1 MILTDVPGLVVGFV
15 LTVLIL
21 SYMLFDDNMLFRLG
35 AHLLVGISAGYL
47 LAVMVGTVLIDQYLA
62 FLFRDPL
69 GQLPAILLLFIL
81 FILMI
86 LRLFGR
92 STRLATLPIA
102 FMVGVGAAVIVGGS
116 LTGTFLPQ
124 AAAAAEPSLVPFD
137 LQGNIDPAAMLENWA
152 VLIGTLATLAYFH
165 FGARPQGGAEP
176 AQPPLVRP
184 IAIVGRGVL
193 MITLGV
199 LYAGALLSALAVF
212 VERIVFLI
220 QTVILL
226 GGGAA

>member
-1 MILTDVPGLVVGFV
+1 MTQADVPGLVVGFL

-47 LAVMVGTVLIDQYLA
+47 LAVMVRTVLWDQYMSAL
-62 FLFRDPL
+62 LRDPL
-69 GQLPAILLLFIL
+69 GQLPAILLLFVL
-81 FILMI
+81 GILMF

-92 STRLATLPIA
+92 SSGLATLPIA
-102 FMVGVGAAVIVGGS
+102 FMVGVGAAVVAGGA

-124 AAAAAEPSLVPFD
+124 AAAAAEPSLLPM
-137 LQGNIDPAAMLENWA
+137 DPDGGLDVFSMLENWA
-152 VLIGTLATLAYFH
+152 VLLGTLSTLAYFH
-165 FGARPQGGAEP
+165 FGARPRGGAEP
-176 AQPPLVRP
+176 TRPPLVRP

-212 VERIVFLI
+212 VERIVYLI
-220 QTVILL
+220 QTIVLL
-226 GGGAA
+226 SGGTV